1 MRTHQQI
8 DARSLALHREVATKL
23 RRDRALFER
32 AQATLRR
39 WRTTVS
45 PSSQPY
51 LIEWERLMDQ
61 GLEATLAVALDD
73 SEHAAALRQSSPFTA
88 VLTPRERFA
97 FLKAWNQS
105 QGLA

>member
-1 MRTHQQI
+1 MRTHQHL
-8 DARSLALHREVATKL
+8 DARSLALHREIAAKL
-23 RRDRALFER
+23 RRDRALFAR
-32 AQATLRR
+32 ARATLRR
-39 WRTTVS
+39 WRSTVS
-45 PSSQPY
+45 PASQPY
-51 LIEWERLMDQ
+51 LMEWERLMDR

-105 QGLA
+105 QGSA